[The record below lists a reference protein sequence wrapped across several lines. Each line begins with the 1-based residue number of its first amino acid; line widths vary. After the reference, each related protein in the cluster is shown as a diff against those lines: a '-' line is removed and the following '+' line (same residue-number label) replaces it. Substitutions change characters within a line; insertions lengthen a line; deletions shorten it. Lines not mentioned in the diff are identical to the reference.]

1 MQQTAPKS
9 DPGSAAAAAQLSPE
23 VAEEVAAALGQ
34 GLSETA
40 VATMLAQNFHWNV
53 TGMTFGSLH
62 EMFQQIYE
70 DHFAG
75 QDDLAERIRALG
87 PLAEGRLAVHLE
99 RSKVSEADGTQE
111 DREMVRLMA
120 EAEETL
126 SATMGGAAEIAARH
140 GDVLSEDLAIERGRI
155 HDKFAWMLRAHL
167 R

>member
-1 MQQTAPKS
+1 MSQPAPKI
-9 DPGSAAAAAQLSPE
+9 DHGSAVAAAQLSPE
-23 VAEEVAAALGQ
+23 ASEEVAGALGQ

-53 TGMTFGSLH
+53 TGMAFGSLH
-62 EMFQQIYE
+62 ELFQQIYE
-70 DHFAG
+70 DHFTG
-75 QDDLAERIRALG
+75 QDDLAERVRALG
-87 PLAEGRLAVHLE
+87 PLAEGRLSVHLD
-99 RSKVSEADGTQE
+99 RSKVGEADGTQE

-126 SATMGGAAEIAARH
+126 SATMSGAAEIAAGH
-140 GDVLSEDLAIERGRI
+140 GDVLSEDLAIERGRV